1 VRCVW
6 GRPALPTL
14 LMMSWPAT
22 RSNFSCWNHRFIVLC
37 SAVNQR
43 NKDPIRPDPDMG
55 PRPSPPS
62 TNQSSNPVNSCHP
75 LSKSKR
81 FKYISPDLGAETR
94 HNCRFVR
101 EVRWMENRGKWKW
114 VGVRGSGQQIQI
126 ARFNPRVACVCAG
139 PSCFF
144 RRRLFGSNQKITTK
158 LLACHEICLD
168 FVSSPLLLIFF
179 CCLLLLRMQN
189 VLLFYFAFPAPQK
202 EKKSVK
208 CSCALEVVFSNFFGF
223 FVYI

>member
-1 VRCVW
+1 LFVAVGNAVRCVW

-114 VGVRGSGQQIQI
+114 VGVRGSGFGATNTNCTFQ
-126 ARFNPRVACVCAG
+126 PESCMCVCW
-139 PSCFF
+139 P
-144 RRRLFGSNQKITTK
+144 Q
-158 LLACHEICLD
+158 
-168 FVSSPLLLIFF
+168 
-179 CCLLLLRMQN
+179 
-189 VLLFYFAFPAPQK
+189 LLFSK
-202 EKKSVK
+202 ES
-208 CSCALEVVFSNFFGF
+208 
-223 FVYI
+223 